1 MTKSTRAALCLVMAA
16 AIGLLAWLGSQYLR
30 DRKTLRSLET
40 QLSESR
46 AAWEATAAA
55 KEELQAELTQVNNDL
70 REANLTIQES
80 ASRAAA
86 RLSAV
91 RASSCSASARAFS
104 GVRFASSMLSPGSAL
119 RAAVASA
126 PPMLPVPMN
135 ANVVMV
141 IASVR

>member
-16 AIGLLAWLGSQYLR
+16 AIGLLAWLGSQYFR

-80 ASRAAA
+80 ASRAAELRQDIA
-86 RLSAV
+86 ELEEDIAELNN
-91 RASSCSASARAFS
+91 SSD
-104 GVRFASSMLSPGSAL
+104 
-119 RAAVASA
+119 
-126 PPMLPVPMN
+126 
-135 ANVVMV
+135 
-141 IASVR
+141 